1 MGNEMSLETILKIKM
16 TCTDDDMDEDMA
28 EELTEFIV
36 ETLNNEFRKDY
47 LTFEAVK

>member
-1 MGNEMSLETILKIKM
+1 MGNEMCLETILKIKM
-16 TCTDDDMDEDMA
+16 TCADDDVDEDMA

-36 ETLNNEFRKDY
+36 EILNNEFRKDY

>member
-1 MGNEMSLETILKIKM
+1 MCLETILKIKM
-16 TCTDDDMDEDMA
+16 TCIDDDIDEDMA

-36 ETLNNEFRKDY
+36 EILNNEFRKDY

>member
-1 MGNEMSLETILKIKM
+1 MSLEAILKIKM
-16 TCTDDDMDEDMA
+16 TCTDDEITEAMT

-47 LTFEAVK
+47 LYFEAVK

>member
-1 MGNEMSLETILKIKM
+1 MSLETILKIKM
-16 TCTDDDMDEDMA
+16 TCTDNDINEDMA

-36 ETLNNEFRKDY
+36 EPLNNEFRKDY